1 MFNWLIL
8 LPEIERVM
16 TVFGASRDHHGL
28 GQSKRPDLFQKFA
41 EEPGLLES
49 VISWC
54 KPATS
59 SNNIEDILALRWLW
73 KSADSFRDINQ
84 LH

>member
-1 MFNWLIL
+1 MIA
-8 LPEIERVM
+8 
-16 TVFGASRDHHGL
+16 FGASRDHHGL
-28 GQSKRPDLFQKFA
+28 GQSKRPDLFQNFA

>member
-1 MFNWLIL
+1 
-8 LPEIERVM
+8 M

-28 GQSKRPDLFQKFA
+28 GQSKRRDLFQKFA

-49 VISWC
+49 VISQC

-59 SNNIEDILALRWLW
+59 SNHIEDILALRYMW
-73 KSADSFRDINQ
+73 KSADPFRDINP